1 MACETISREQA
12 EAYAVS
18 ELSEFII
25 HDLQATGKVL
35 GRGVYALVEELD
47 MNGTRCAG
55 KRIYEIFLD
64 HGDRISIDRFIL
76 ECKITSMLRHP
87 HIVQFLGVFYPVG
100 SLLPTLVM
108 EKMEYNLHDI
118 HVVLERTLN
127 YIGFAAKIAIL
138 HDVSK
143 GLVYLHKCNILH
155 RNLTAHNI
163 LLNSAMVVKI
173 SSFTVS
179 RIILQGTS
187 AVILTQVPGT
197 PIYMPPETFGV
208 CPHYGS
214 GIDIFSFGVI
224 CLFTAIQEFPYD
236 LLEATYIDHQTNTLM
251 ARSEVER
258 RAKYMEKLRHSH
270 HDNQSLVL
278 LIESCLRNDP
288 KQRPA
293 ATGVLKE
300 IVSMKEKLSEVQIK
314 LDQVELQKSLLGIQH
329 EAHPLQKALFTELKS
344 YSKSVHSTGT
354 SLGAG
359 AHGEVIEVRCGTQ
372 KLAAKSFHKMGTQDA
387 DTYVKTFCRMVATLL
402 KLQHQNI
409 LKYEGICF
417 LSEEQQIPSLLME
430 RMSISLRSYLILP
443 ENKACTLGCKAAIL
457 RDVAN
462 GLNFLHSQTPAIIH
476 RDLTATNVLLDDK
489 LTAKIADFGNA
500 RIVDLNPSATPQTIT
515 SHLGTALYM
524 PPETLQ
530 YSKTSPFSV
539 KLDIF
544 SFGHLTLFTIV
555 QEDVSVLAPTYTDQG
570 KLKPRSEVERRVEHM
585 TVARQMGDHHLL
597 TSIATQCLDN
607 DVVKRPSASTLYE
620 RLDAF
625 ANQLQDKEL
634 GKFKLFLFVI
644 KLTSTQY
651 CFLYAFRF

>member
-1 MACETISREQA
+1 MARLFSEEQKD
-12 EAYAVS
+12 AYAAS

-25 HDLQATGKVL
+25 HDLQATGNTL
-35 GRGVYALVEELD
+35 GNGAYAIVEELD

-55 KRIYEIFLD
+55 KRIHEVLLD
-64 HGDRISIDRFIL
+64 HEIGDRIGDRIIL
-76 ECKITSMLRHP
+76 ECKMTSKLRHP

-100 SLLPTLVM
+100 SRLPTLVM
-108 EKMEYNLHDI
+108 EKMEYTLQ
-118 HVVLERTLN
+118 VVLERTVN
-127 YIGFAAKIAIL
+127 IGFAAKIAIL

-155 RNLTAHNI
+155 RNLTATDI
-163 LLNSAMVVKI
+163 LLNSAMIVKI
-173 SSFTVS
+173 SDFTVS
-179 RIILQGTS
+179 RILPQGMATMTMTQCPG
-187 AVILTQVPGT
+187 AVV
-197 PIYMPPETFGV
+197 YMPPEALEV
-208 CPHYGS
+208 HPHYGS
-214 GIDIFSFGVI
+214 GIDTFSFGVI
-224 CLFTAIQEFPYD
+224 CLFTAIQEFPC
-236 LLEATYIDHQTNTLM
+236 LLEATYLHHQTLM

-258 RAKYMEKLRHSH
+258 RAEYMEELRHSH
-270 HDNQSLVL
+270 HDNPSLEL

-288 KQRPA
+288 EQRPA
-293 ATGVLKE
+293 ATRVLQE
-300 IVSMKEKLSEVQIK
+300 IVRVKQELSEEQIK
-314 LDQVELQKSLLGIQH
+314 LDQLELQKSLLGIQH
-329 EAHPLQKALFTELKS
+329 EANPLQKALFKELKP
-344 YSKSVHSTGT
+344 YSKNVHSTGT

-359 AHGEVIEVRCGTQ
+359 AHGEVIEVRCGRQ

-387 DTYVKTFCRMVATLL
+387 DTYIETFCRMVVTLL

-417 LSEEQQIPSLLME
+417 LSEEHQIPSLLME

-500 RIVDLNPSATPQTIT
+500 RIVDLNPLATPQTIT

-530 YSKTSPFSV
+530 YSKTSEFSV

-555 QEDVSVLAPTYTDQG
+555 QEDVCVLAPTYTDQG
-570 KLKPRSEVERRVEHM
+570 KLKPRSEVERRVEHR
-585 TVARQMGDHHLL
+585 TIARQMLGDHHLL

-607 DVVKRPSASTLYE
+607 DVIKRPSASTLYE
-620 RLDAF
+620 HLDAF
-625 ANQLQDKEL
+625 ANQLQDKKL
-634 GKFKLFLFVI
+634 GKFKPFLFVI
-644 KLTSTQY
+644 KLTSTQLFSL
-651 CFLYAFRF
+651 CI

>member
-1 MACETISREQA
+1 MARPFSKEQE
-12 EAYAVS
+12 EAYTAS
-18 ELSEFII
+18 DLNEFII

-35 GRGVYALVEELD
+35 GRGAYVIVEELD

-55 KRIYEIFLD
+55 RRIHEIFLD
-64 HGDRISIDRFIL
+64 NTSYWDQITTRFVL

-87 HIVQFLGVFYPVG
+87 HIVQFLGIFYPVG
-100 SLLPTLVM
+100 SWLPTLVV
-108 EKMEYNLHDI
+108 EKMEYNLRD
-118 HVVLERTLN
+118 VLKRTVN
-127 YIGFAAKIAIL
+127 IEFAAKIAIL

-143 GLVYLHKCNILH
+143 GLVYLHKCSIIHRCLSEVHILF
-155 RNLTAHNI
+155 
-163 LLNSAMVVKI
+163 NSAMIVKI
-173 SSFTVS
+173 SNSIST
-179 RIILQGTS
+179 RIIPQGTAS
-187 AVILTQVPGT
+187 MTMTQCPGPLLYT
-197 PIYMPPETFGV
+197 APEAFEV
-208 CPHYGS
+208 HPHYGS

-224 CLFTAIQEFPYD
+224 CLYTAIQEFPVD
-236 LLEATYIDHQTNTLM
+236 VLEATYLDHQTNMLM

-258 RAKYMEKLRHSH
+258 RAKYMEKLHHSH
-270 HDNQSLVL
+270 HDNPSLVL

-288 KQRPA
+288 EQRPA
-293 ATGVLKE
+293 ATGVLQE
-300 IVSMKEKLSEVQIK
+300 IMTMKAKLNEVQIK
-314 LDQVELQKSLLGIQH
+314 LGQLELQKSLLGVQH
-329 EAHPLQKALFTELKS
+329 EAHPLQKALFKELKP
-344 YSKSVHSTGT
+344 YSKNVHSTGT

-359 AHGEVIEVRCGTQ
+359 AHGEVIEVKCGSQ
-372 KLAAKSFHKMGTQDA
+372 VLAAKSFHKMGTQDA
-387 DTYVKTFCRMVATLL
+387 DTYVKTFCRMVVTLL

-443 ENKACTLGCKAAIL
+443 ENKACTLGYKAAIL

-476 RDLTATNVLLDDK
+476 RDLTAINVLLDDK

-500 RIVDLNPSATPQTIT
+500 RIVDLNPLATPQTIT

-530 YSKTSPFSV
+530 YSKTSEFSV

-555 QEDVSVLAPTYTDQG
+555 QEDVCVLAPTYTKRG

-585 TVARQMGDHHLL
+585 TIARQMLGSHHLL
-597 TSIATQCLDN
+597 TSIAVQCLDN
-607 DVVKRPSASTLYE
+607 DVVKRPSAATLYE

-634 GKFKLFLFVI
+634 GKFNLFSL
-644 KLTSTQY
+644 
-651 CFLYAFRF
+651 LYN